1 MKAQDVMV
9 RDVVTVGPET
19 EVAEAVA
26 LLVKHDISA
35 LPVVDAD
42 GNLIGIF
49 SEADLLEREE
59 LGAEHHHP
67 WWIETL
73 LPPSKLAEEF
83 SKAHGKKVSEM
94 MSTDVI
100 SASQDTPVP
109 EIAALLE
116 RHRIKRVPIV
126 SDGKVVGIV
135 SRSNLIQALASFK
148 PASDPKSETDRS
160 IRLELLDRLGQQRQ
174 WTDFGSRNIIV
185 QDGVVHLW
193 GLVSSESERKALTA
207 LAQGVPGVSDVAD
220 EMIPAY

>member
-9 RDVVTVGPET
+9 RDVVTVGPDT
-19 EVAEAVA
+19 KVAEAVA

-35 LPVVDAD
+35 LPVVDSD
-42 GNLIGIF
+42 GDLIGIL

-67 WWIETL
+67 WWIETVM
-73 LPPSKLAEEF
+73 PASKLAEEF
-83 SKAHGKKVSEM
+83 AKAHGKKVSEL
-94 MSTDVI
+94 MSTDLI
-100 SASQDTPVP
+100 TASEDTPVS

-135 SRSNLIQALASFK
+135 SRSNLIQALASSK
-148 PASDPKSETDRS
+148 AASEPKNATDRS

-207 LAQGVPGVSDVAD
+207 LAEGVPGVSDVAD
-220 EMIPAY
+220 EMIPSY

>member
-9 RDVVTVGPET
+9 REVVTVGPDT
-19 EVAEAVA
+19 DVTKAVA
-26 LLVKHDISA
+26 LLVEHDISA

-42 GNLIGIF
+42 DNLIGIL

-59 LGAEHHHP
+59 LDAEHHHP
-67 WWIETL
+67 WWLETL
-73 LPPSKLAEEF
+73 MPASTLAKEF
-83 SKAHGKKVSEM
+83 AKAHGKKVSEL

-100 SASQDTPVP
+100 TASEDTPVP

-126 SDGKVVGIV
+126 SDGKVIGIV
-135 SRSNLIQALASFK
+135 SRSNLIQALASSK
-148 PASDPKSETDRS
+148 PASEPKNETDRS
-160 IRLELLDRLGQQRQ
+160 IRLELLDRLGRQQQ

-207 LAQGVPGVSDVAD
+207 LAEGVPGVSDVAD
-220 EMIPAY
+220 EMIPSY

>member
-9 RDVVTVGPET
+9 RDVVTVGPDT
-19 EVAEAVA
+19 DVSKAVA
-26 LLVKHDISA
+26 LLVEHDISA

-42 GNLIGIF
+42 DNLIGIL

-59 LGAEHHHP
+59 LGAEFHHP

-73 LPPSKLAEEF
+73 MPASTPAEEF
-83 SKAHGKKVSEM
+83 AKAHGKKVSEV

-100 SASQDTPVP
+100 TVSEETPVS

-116 RHRIKRVPIV
+116 RHRIKRVPVV

-135 SRSNLIQALASFK
+135 SRSNLIQALTSSK
-148 PASDPKSETDRS
+148 PTLEPKTETDRS
-160 IRLELLDRLGQQRQ
+160 IRLELLDRLGRQRQ

-207 LAQGVPGVSDVAD
+207 LAHDVPGVSNVAD
-220 EMIPAY
+220 EMIPSY

>member
-9 RDVVTVGPET
+9 RDFVTVGPDT
-19 EVAEAVA
+19 EVAEAVS
-26 LLVKHDISA
+26 LLVKHDVSA

-42 GNLIGIF
+42 DNLIGIL

-59 LGAEHHHP
+59 LGAEHQHP

-73 LPPSKLAEEF
+73 MPASKLAKEF
-83 SKAHGKKVSEM
+83 AKSHGKKVSEV
-94 MSTDVI
+94 MSADVI
-100 SASQDTPVP
+100 TASEDTPVS

-126 SDGKVVGIV
+126 ADGKVIGIV
-135 SRSNLIQALASFK
+135 SRSNLIQALASSK
-148 PASDPKSETDRS
+148 PAAEPKSAADHT
-160 IRLELLDRLGQQRQ
+160 IRLKLLDRLGQQK

-193 GLVSSESERKALTA
+193 GLVSSESERKALTV
-207 LAQGVPGVSDVAD
+207 LAEGVPGVSNVAD
-220 EMIPAY
+220 EMIPSY

>member
-35 LPVVDAD
+35 LPVVDSD
-42 GNLIGIF
+42 DNLIGIL

>member
-35 LPVVDAD
+35 LPVVDSD
-42 GNLIGIF
+42 DNLIGIL

-73 LPPSKLAEEF
+73 LPASKLAEEF

>member
-9 RDVVTVGPET
+9 RDVVTVGPDT
-19 EVAEAVA
+19 EVSEAVA

-35 LPVVDAD
+35 VPVLNGDD
-42 GNLIGIF
+42 NLIGIL

-59 LGAEHHHP
+59 IGAEHHHP

-73 LPPSKLAEEF
+73 MPASKLAEEF
-83 SKAHGKKVSEM
+83 AKAHGKKVSEV
-94 MSTDVI
+94 MSTNVI
-100 SASQDTPVP
+100 TASEDTQVS

-126 SDGKVVGIV
+126 KGNKVVGIV
-135 SRSNLIQALASFK
+135 SQSNLIQALASSK
-148 PASDPKSETDRS
+148 PASEPKSATDRS
-160 IRLELLDRLGQQRQ
+160 IRLELLDRLSKQQ

-185 QDGVVHLW
+185 QGGVVHLW
-193 GLVSSESERKALTA
+193 GLVGSESERKALTA
-207 LAQGVPGVSDVAD
+207 LAEGVPGVSDVAD

>member
-9 RDVVTVGPET
+9 RDVVTVGPDT

-35 LPVVDAD
+35 LPVVDSD
-42 GNLIGIF
+42 GNLIGIL

-59 LGAEHHHP
+59 LGAEHHQP

-73 LPPSKLAEEF
+73 MPASTLADEF
-83 SKAHGKKVSEM
+83 AKAHGRKVSEL

-100 SASQDTPVP
+100 SASEDTPVS

-116 RHRIKRVPIV
+116 RHRIQRVPIV

-135 SRSNLIQALASFK
+135 SRSNLIQALASSK
-148 PASDPKSETDRS
+148 PASEPKSETDRS
-160 IRLELLDRLGQQRQ
+160 IRLELLDRLGQQQQ

-207 LAQGVPGVSDVAD
+207 LAQGIPGVSDVAD
-220 EMIPAY
+220 EMIPSY

>member
-9 RDVVTVGPET
+9 RDVVTVGPDT
-19 EVAEAVA
+19 AVA
-26 LLVKHDISA
+26 DAVSLLVKHDVSA

-42 GNLIGIF
+42 GNLIGIL
-49 SEADLLEREE
+49 SEADLLERQE
-59 LGAEHHHP
+59 LGAEHRHP

-73 LPPSKLAEEF
+73 MPASKLAEEF
-83 SKAHGKKVSEM
+83 AKAHGKKVSEV

-100 SASQDTPVP
+100 TASEDTPVS

-116 RHRIKRVPIV
+116 RHRIKRVPIM

-135 SRSNLIQALASFK
+135 SRSNLIQALASSK
-148 PASDPKSETDRS
+148 PALEPKNETDRS
-160 IRLELLDRLGQQRQ
+160 IRLELLDRLGRQQQ

-207 LAQGVPGVSDVAD
+207 LAEGVPGVSDVAD